1 MDIASVR
8 IGPQEI
14 GPGCPTFLVGELGIN
29 HNGDLEIAKKLI
41 DVAARHGLDAVK
53 FQKRTVEV
61 VYTQEELAR
70 PRSSPFG
77 ETNSDLKYGL
87 EFGQEEYE
95 EIDAYCKAKGML
107 WFASVWDPLSVDF
120 LEQLDPPCHKIASAS
135 LTDYALLRY
144 VRATGRPIILSTGMS
159 TVQEIDEA
167 VRVLDGAPLI
177 LLHCTST
184 YPCADEEINLALVPK
199 LRERY
204 GKPVG
209 YSGHE
214 VGVFPSVMAVAAY
227 DACLV
232 ERHITLNR
240 AMWGSDQAASL
251 EPHGVE
257 LLAKYIRQWPVVRG
271 DGEKRVYSSEIP
283 VKNKLRRVS
292 SVGAFPA

>member
-1 MDIASVR
+1 MEIAPVQ
-8 IGPQEI
+8 IGQKAV
-14 GPGCPTFLVGELGIN
+14 GPGCPTFFVGEIGIN
-29 HNGDLEIAKKLI
+29 HNGDLGIAKKLI
-41 DVAARHGLDAVK
+41 DVAVQHGLDAVK

-77 ETNSDLKYGL
+77 ETNGDLKHGL
-87 EFGQEEYE
+87 EFGDEEYG
-95 EIDAYCKAKGML
+95 EIDAYCKAKGIL

-120 LEQLDPPCHKIASAS
+120 LEQFDPPCHKIASAS
-135 LTDYALLRY
+135 LTDHALLRH
-144 VRATGRPIILSTGMS
+144 VKSTGRPVILSTGMS

-167 VRVLDGAPLI
+167 VRVLEGTPLI

-184 YPCADEEINLALVPK
+184 YPCADEEINLALIPK

-214 VGVFPSVMAVAAY
+214 IGVLPSVMVVVAY

-251 EPHGVE
+251 EPRGVE
-257 LLAKYIRQWPVVRG
+257 LLVKYIRQWPVVRG
-271 DGEKRVYSSEIP
+271 DGEKRIYSSEIP
-283 VKNKLRRVS
+283 VKNKLRRVHS
-292 SVGAFPA
+292 LGTSPA

>member
-1 MDIASVR
+1 MASVR
-8 IGPQEI
+8 IGSKGV
-14 GPGCPTFLVGELGIN
+14 GPECPPFLVGEIGIN

-41 DVAARHGLDAVK
+41 DMAIQYGLDAVK

-70 PRSSPFG
+70 PRQSPFG
-77 ETNSDLKYGL
+77 ETNGDLKHGL
-87 EFGQEEYE
+87 EFGEEEYQ
-95 EIDAYCKAKGML
+95 EIDRYCKAKGIV

-120 LEQLDPPCHKIASAS
+120 VEQFDPPCHKIASAC
-135 LTDYALLRY
+135 LTDHALLRH
-144 VRATGRPIILSTGMS
+144 VKSTGRLAILSTGMS

-167 VRVLDGAPLI
+167 VRVLDGVPLV

-184 YPCADEEINLALVPK
+184 YPCADEEINLALIPK

-204 GKPVG
+204 RKPVG

-214 VGVFPSVMAVAAY
+214 VGVLPSVMAAVAY

-251 EPHGVE
+251 EPRGVE

-283 VKNKLRRVS
+283 VKNKLRRVH